1 MTSTQPLLF
10 TVAFRRKM
18 AQLSQTERQEW
29 LVSLAQQLRTGGGP
43 KGASVLRQEM
53 REVARGCR
61 LGLAES
67 IDRNLGPFDQR
78 YLTAL
83 LEVPRERFV
92 RPEDIERS
100 ADDTPLPL
108 DSEGLATISAPH
120 AYLLSFRLLGL
131 APGDSLVELG
141 AGSGYGAS
149 LAAFVVGTA
158 GSVLT
163 FEIDETLAAWA
174 ARNVSSEPNV
184 GVVHADAMTS
194 SPVWGK
200 AKKIVAM
207 FAVDSLPPA
216 WVEALPEGGRL
227 VAPVGPRDRDQ
238 RLVLVV
244 RQNGRTVETE
254 HGAVRYVKN
263 RSGR

>member
-1 MTSTQPLLF
+1 
-10 TVAFRRKM
+10 
-18 AQLSQTERQEW
+18 
-29 LVSLAQQLRTGGGP
+29 
-43 KGASVLRQEM
+43 
-53 REVARGCR
+53 
-61 LGLAES
+61 
-67 IDRNLGPFDQR
+67 
-78 YLTAL
+78 
-83 LEVPRERFV
+83 
-92 RPEDIERS
+92 
-100 ADDTPLPL
+100 
-108 DSEGLATISAPH
+108 
-120 AYLLSFRLLGL
+120 
-131 APGDSLVELG
+131 
-141 AGSGYGAS
+141 
-149 LAAFVVGTA
+149 
-158 GSVLT
+158 
-163 FEIDETLAAWA
+163 
-174 ARNVSSEPNV
+174 
-184 GVVHADAMTS
+184 VHADAMTS